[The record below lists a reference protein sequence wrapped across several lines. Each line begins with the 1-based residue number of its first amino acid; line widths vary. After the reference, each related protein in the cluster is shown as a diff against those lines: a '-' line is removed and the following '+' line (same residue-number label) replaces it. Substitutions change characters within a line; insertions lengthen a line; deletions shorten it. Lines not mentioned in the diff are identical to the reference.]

1 MPLSL
6 VDMNTTNTIKRI
18 NGTDDQKH
26 HLQNLGF
33 VIGANVSVVC
43 RSHGNLIVKIMD
55 SRVALSEQLANK
67 IMV

>member
-6 VDMNTTNTIKRI
+6 VDMNTSNTIKRI
-18 NGTDDQKH
+18 KGTIDQKH

-33 VIGANVSVVC
+33 VVGAHVSVVC
-43 RSHGNLIVKIMD
+43 RTHGNLIVNIMD
-55 SRVALSEQLANK
+55 SRVALSERLANK